1 MWSRGI
7 VAVALCATC
16 VTATLAALPPGA
28 GPAGGSGADSG
39 LMRALELAPQA
50 VATWKS
56 GHDGH
61 AVVRKPK
68 SKGRVK
74 SRLHPFGIEIF
85 AGSLEHGRLGDP
97 AGQ

>member
-1 MWSRGI
+1 MWSLRI

-16 VTATLAALPPGA
+16 VVATLAALPPGTGSA
-28 GPAGGSGADSG
+28 GNSGANSG

-50 VATWKS
+50 VAAWKS

-61 AVVRKPK
+61 PAPKPK

-74 SRLHPFGIEIF
+74 SRFDPFRIRIF
-85 AGSLEHGRLGDP
+85 AGSLDHGHLGDP
-97 AGQ
+97 AER